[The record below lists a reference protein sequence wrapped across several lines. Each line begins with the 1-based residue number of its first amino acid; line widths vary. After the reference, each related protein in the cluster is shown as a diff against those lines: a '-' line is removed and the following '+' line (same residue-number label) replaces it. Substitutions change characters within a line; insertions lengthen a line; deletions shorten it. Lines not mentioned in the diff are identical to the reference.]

1 MQSETEELTQTMQV
15 QLNASQATS
24 ELKRIN
30 QATCEQLQGMYEE
43 IEAIRQDEEMRDGS
57 KYEH

>member
-1 MQSETEELTQTMQV
+1 MQV

-43 IEAIRQDEEMRDGS
+43 IEAIRQDEEIRDGS